1 MSLIKFGGKRLPWS
15 NELMPTWFDADDLF
29 AEDIFSNGKNLPAM
43 NVKEDKDNFEIEL
56 AVPGFSK
63 EDIEVSLEEDLLH
76 VFAQKS
82 KENIEDEKGYVRKEF
97 SYDMFDRKLKLP
109 KTINQTKKV
118 KAIYKNGILKLHLTK
133 KEEVQ
138 IPPKKIIEIA

>member
-1 MSLIKFGGKRLPWS
+1 MSLIKFRGKRLPWTS
-15 NELMPTWFDADDLF
+15 ELMPTWFDADDLF
-29 AEDIFSNGKNLPAM
+29 AEDIFSSSKNLPAM

-82 KENIEDEKGYVRKEF
+82 KENVEDEKDYVRKEF

-109 KTINQTKKV
+109 QTINHTKKV
-118 KAIYKNGILKLHLTK
+118 KANYKDGILKLRLAKTDEVK
-133 KEEVQ
+133 KL
-138 IPPKKIIEIA
+138 PKKMIEIA